1 MPARLIGPRRP
12 GGAFYKKRPTVRKPR
27 GPRVSKPVATAVR
40 RIARSV
46 VRKEA
51 ETKYVSLTQDLNFN
65 STISS
70 ASECYRLMPDI
81 PQGDDDFQRNGDKV
95 SGRYLYVKGHI
106 QYNASF
112 INTPQVNNYVPPSTV
127 RLLILSQKNIRANA
141 QITSLADINNLLK
154 DNVATG
160 TARAYVGA
168 MTDNLAPINR
178 DLFKVH
184 MDRKIKMKAIYQS
197 SDNTGTGGW
206 VGLPTYYFRC
216 RIKLPKTL
224 YYDTT
229 NGNSPNNFAPF
240 LCMGSVL
247 EDGSSPFSIQTP
259 YRLTFLST
267 AYYDDI

>member
-1 MPARLIGPRRP
+1 VNYRNLAGLKTRKT
-12 GGAFYKKRPTVRKPR
+12 AKPR
-27 GPRVSKPVATAVR
+27 LSKPTATAVR
-40 RIARSV
+40 KIAKAV

-51 ETKYVSLTQDLNFN
+51 ETKYVSLTQDLSFN

-81 PQGDDDFQRNGDKV
+81 PQGTDDFQRIGDKV
-95 SGRYLYVKGHI
+95 SGRYLYVKGHV
-106 QYNASF
+106 QYNAAF
-112 INTPQVNNYVPPSTV
+112 INTPRVDNYVPPSTI
-127 RLLILSQKNIRANA
+127 RLLILSQKNVKANA
-141 QITSLADINNLLK
+141 QISTLADTSQLLK

-160 TARAYVGA
+160 VARAYVGA
-168 MTDNLAPINR
+168 MTDNLAPINK

-184 MDRKIKMKAIYQS
+184 LDRKIKMKAIYQT

-206 VGLPTYYFRC
+206 VGLPTYYFSV
-216 RIKLPKTL
+216 RIKMPKTL
-224 YYDTT
+224 YFDAT

-267 AYYDDI
+267 AYYDDA